1 MEKTNV
7 SMMKIKQ
14 VCLNHQLWRLNYELR
29 KDVIN
34 ENMVNFI
41 RKDIQKLEHDINEFK
56 KLKNN

>member
-7 SMMKIKQ
+7 SMMEVKK

-29 KDVIN
+29 KDVID
-34 ENMVNFI
+34 ENMINFI
-41 RKDIQKLEHDINEFK
+41 RKDIQKLENDINEFQ